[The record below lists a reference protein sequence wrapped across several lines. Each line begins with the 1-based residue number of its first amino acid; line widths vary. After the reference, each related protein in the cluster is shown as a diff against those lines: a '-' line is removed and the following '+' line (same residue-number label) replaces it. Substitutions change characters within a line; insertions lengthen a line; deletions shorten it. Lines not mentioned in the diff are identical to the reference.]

1 VLQHW
6 AKKMVRIEIRQGCVV
21 RLCPHIPPHAHCSN
35 ARYVSQVLILGSSY
49 LQRAG
54 RAEKMKTIG
63 TTERA
68 EVGMSEIA
76 GMSVMVT
83 PSRHHLPT
91 PLFQRSSVHLRAI
104 SPASDSLQSQKL
116 FSALALSKICVVHQ
130 RFPQHC

>member
-1 VLQHW
+1 
-6 AKKMVRIEIRQGCVV
+6 MTRIEIRQGCVG

-35 ARYVSQVLILGSSY
+35 GRYVSQVLISGSSS

-76 GMSVMVT
+76 EMSAMAT
-83 PSRHHLPT
+83 PSRHLLPT
-91 PLFQRSSVHLRAI
+91 PRFQLSFVHLRAI
-104 SPASDSLQSQKL
+104 CPASDRLLSQKL
-116 FSALALSKICVVHQ
+116 FSALALSEICIVHQ
-130 RFPQHC
+130 RYPEHC